1 MKKNQKDILLQ
12 DWLDTWYEIYAKPFV
27 KKSTLVSYECYIRL
41 HIKSYIGNI
50 KLCDF
55 NTMTFQRF
63 FNQQFQNGSC
73 KGTALSPKTIYN
85 LRMMLHE
92 AIGDAVKNDLMKC
105 NYIEYVKLPKL
116 QKEDQRVL
124 TKKEQAKLLTTL
136 KASDD
141 PFAFGVFFCLATGIR
156 LGELCGLRWSDFS
169 EHNGKVTVHI
179 QRTLNRIPDLEKG
192 TGTIINISAPKTKA
206 ANRIIPL
213 NQTVVEFLKKHWMKQ
228 TELLGKEYATGD
240 HYVLSR
246 IPNKPVEPKFMQM
259 RFKRFLC
266 ESHIT
271 DANFHALRHTFATRA
286 LEANVDYKTL
296 SVLLGHAN
304 VTTTMNLYQHILLD
318 QKIVAMEKILQQF

>member
-1 MKKNQKDILLQ
+1 
-12 DWLDTWYEIYAKPFV
+12 
-27 KKSTLVSYECYIRL
+27 
-41 HIKSYIGNI
+41 
-50 KLCDF
+50 
-55 NTMTFQRF
+55 
-63 FNQQFQNGSC
+63 
-73 KGTALSPKTIYN
+73 
-85 LRMMLHE
+85 
-92 AIGDAVKNDLMKC
+92 
-105 NYIEYVKLPKL
+105 
-116 QKEDQRVL
+116 
-124 TKKEQAKLLTTL
+124 
-136 KASDD
+136 
-141 PFAFGVFFCLATGIR
+141 